1 MIQFIFF
8 AQEVTIDPRLVP
20 KVGMTFS
27 GVDEAYKFYSR
38 YAYEVGFPLK
48 KYRERKNCKWLN
60 CSMEGKGSVRGISS
74 PKVRSTSSK
83 RTQCK
88 AGMKL
93 KKNYDDAK
101 ETVISVRIDLL
112 HLDHNHEFFKKDTEK
127 NQLQCNKTHDPEYME
142 FISSMQES
150 RIPQHCIMDYVS
162 EMHGGPESVPVT
174 AQDMYNL

>member
-60 CSMEGKGSVRGISS
+60 CSMEGKRSVRGISN

-93 KKNYDDAK
+93 KK
-101 ETVISVRIDLL
+101 
-112 HLDHNHEFFKKDTEK
+112 
-127 NQLQCNKTHDPEYME
+127 
-142 FISSMQES
+142 
-150 RIPQHCIMDYVS
+150 IM
-162 EMHGGPESVPVT
+162 MMPKR
-174 AQDMYNL
+174 

>member
-1 MIQFIFF
+1 MLYCTYDIKLCRTPYMIQVMEYMNIQNIFYIF

-27 GVDEAYKFYSR
+27 GVDEPYKFYSR

-60 CSMEGKGSVRGISS
+60 CSMEGKSAIRGIPN

-93 KKNYDDAK
+93 KKIMMMQK
-101 ETVISVRIDLL
+101 R
-112 HLDHNHEFFKKDTEK
+112 
-127 NQLQCNKTHDPEYME
+127 QLYQCVLICCTWIIIMN
-142 FISSMQES
+142 FLR
-150 RIPQHCIMDYVS
+150 RIPKIIN
-162 EMHGGPESVPVT
+162 
-174 AQDMYNL
+174 YNATRRMILNTWSS

>member
-48 KYRERKNCKWLN
+48 RYRERKNCKWLN
-60 CSMEGKGSVRGISS
+60 CSMEGKRAERGNGT
-74 PKVRSTSSK
+74 PKVRNTISK
-83 RTQCK
+83 RTQCR

-93 KKNYDDAK
+93 KKIYDDAK
-101 ETVISVRIDLL
+101 ENIISVRIDLI
-112 HLDHNHEFFKKDTEK
+112 HLEHNHEFFRKDTEK

-142 FISSMQES
+142 FLSAMQES
-150 RIPQHCIMDYVS
+150 RIPQHCIMDFVS
-162 EMHGGPESVPVT
+162 EMHSGPENVLLT
-174 AQDMYNL
+174 TQDMINL

>member
-1 MIQFIFF
+1 VLLYFIFF
-8 AQEVTIDPRLVP
+8 VQEDTIDLRLVP

-48 KYRERKNCKWLN
+48 KYRERN
-60 CSMEGKGSVRGISS
+60 
-74 PKVRSTSSK
+74 TSSK

-93 KKNYDDAK
+93 KKIYDDAK

-112 HLDHNHEFFKKDTEK
+112 HLDHNHEFF
-127 NQLQCNKTHDPEYME
+127 
-142 FISSMQES
+142 
-150 RIPQHCIMDYVS
+150 
-162 EMHGGPESVPVT
+162 
-174 AQDMYNL
+174 